1 MKRKELLNGK
11 TIPYDAPLPVLEEML
26 HDSQMQNYC
35 LACEALSW
43 RSDEESFRLLSKQL
57 NDRDRWRR
65 LYAFQVIYR
74 SHYAASLVPYAVQQ
88 LLSDDIPFVKAA
100 LRNIEA
106 YDLPC
111 PEVAIKQTIEK
122 YYDILYDEMKLLLC
136 LETSE
141 ENYSYL
147 VELFRREGACLKQE
161 IVADV
166 LLAQYE
172 DLHPEELFA
181 LLADSRYAKQR
192 AKAVR
197 LAKRHGFDCTRLRT
211 DPDGHV
217 RKSCRETEK

>member
-11 TIPYDAPLPVLEEML
+11 AIPYDAPLPVLEEML
-26 HDSQMQNYC
+26 HDTRMQNYC

-43 RSDEESFRLLSKQL
+43 RTDEESFRLLSEQM
-57 NDRDRWRR
+57 NIQDRDRR

-74 SHYAASLVPYAVQQ
+74 SQYAASLAPYAVQQ
-88 LLSDDIPFVKAA
+88 LLSDDVPFVLAA

-111 PEVAIKQTIEK
+111 PEGAIRQTIEK
-122 YYDILYDEMKLLLC
+122 YYDILYDEMMLLFR
-136 LETSE
+136 LETSD
-141 ENYSYL
+141 ENYSFL
-147 VELFRREGACLKQE
+147 VELFHREGACLKQE

-166 LLAQYE
+166 LLERYE
-172 DLHPEELFA
+172 DLHLKELFA

-217 RKSCRETEK
+217 RKSCL

>member
-11 TIPYDAPLPVLEEML
+11 AIPYDAPLPVLEEML
-26 HDSQMQNYC
+26 HDTRMQNYC

-43 RSDEESFRLLSKQL
+43 RTDEESFRLLSEQMNVK
-57 NDRDRWRR
+57 DRGRR

-74 SHYAASLVPYAVQQ
+74 SQYAASLVAYAVQQ
-88 LLSDDIPFVKAA
+88 LLSDDVPFVLAA

-111 PEVAIKQTIEK
+111 PEGAIRQTIEK
-122 YYDILYDEMKLLLC
+122 YYDILYDEMMLLFRI
-136 LETSE
+136 ETSD
-141 ENYSYL
+141 ENYSFL
-147 VELFRREGACLKQE
+147 VELFHREGACLKQE

-166 LLAQYE
+166 LLKRYE
-172 DLHPEELFA
+172 DLHPKELFA

-192 AKAVR
+192 AKAVQ

-217 RKSCRETEK
+217 RKSCL

>member
-11 TIPYDAPLPVLEEML
+11 AIPYGAPLPVLEELL
-26 HDSQMQNYC
+26 HDIRMQNYC

-43 RSDEESFRLLSKQL
+43 RTDEESFRLLSEQM
-57 NDRDRWRR
+57 NVQDRGRR

-74 SHYAASLVPYAVQQ
+74 SQYAASLVAYAVQQ
-88 LLSDDIPFVKAA
+88 LLSDDVPFVLAA

-111 PEVAIKQTIEK
+111 PEGAIKQTIEK
-122 YYDILYDEMKLLLC
+122 YYDILYDEMKLLFR
-136 LETSE
+136 LETSD
-141 ENYSYL
+141 ENYSFL
-147 VELFRREGACLKQE
+147 VELFHREGACLKQE

-166 LLAQYE
+166 LLERYE
-172 DLHPEELFA
+172 DLHPKELFA

-197 LAKRHGFDCTRLRT
+197 LAKRHGFDCTRLRN

-217 RKSCRETEK
+217 RKACL